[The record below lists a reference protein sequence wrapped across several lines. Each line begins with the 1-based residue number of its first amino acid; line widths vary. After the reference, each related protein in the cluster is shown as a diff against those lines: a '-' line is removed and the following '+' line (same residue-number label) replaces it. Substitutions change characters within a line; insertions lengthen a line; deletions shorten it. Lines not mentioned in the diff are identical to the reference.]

1 MLLKCPNHPDVE
13 AESKCNGCGR
23 YFCSK
28 CVIETK
34 GMHYCAN
41 CIPKLTVNGRMPPER
56 EVRQEAALKPL
67 AIIVGG
73 LVGFGIL
80 QGLSL
85 AFASAIVGAILAGS
99 LGAGLAIAIG
109 LLAASGFLG
118 GGLAG
123 GIGRERPLA
132 NGACA
137 GLVIAAVLL
146 IIGAASGAFAGLPG
160 LAIILTIAVYAA
172 IASICGGIGGL
183 VGGRLRA
190 RIG

>member
-56 EVRQEAALKPL
+56 EVRQEVALKPL

-80 QGLSL
+80 YGLSL

-99 LGAGLAIAIG
+99 LGAGLAIVIG
-109 LLAASGFLG
+109 LFAASAFLG
-118 GGLAG
+118 GGLG
-123 GIGRERPLA
+123 GAMARERA
-132 NGACA
+132 WVNGLCA
-137 GLVIAAVLL
+137 GLLMLAINVIVNAA
-146 IIGAASGAFAGLPG
+146 IGVFAGFLG
-160 LAIILTIAVYAA
+160 WAIFFGIALDAA
-172 IASICGGIGGL
+172 IALICGGIGGL